1 MAEGL
6 KDKIPPHNEEA
17 EKATLGAMLLDA
29 EAVSVAMQYL
39 KPGDFYINR
48 NRRVFEAIRTLSDQ
62 GLKADIITI
71 VEELKRT
78 GELDGAG
85 GPPYVASLTN
95 VVPTTANID
104 YYAKVVQDCSLRRS
118 LIRVSNEV
126 VAKSFDESQESRVIL
141 EETQQRIFE
150 LTDSRQTFT
159 FKSIKEIIPPVI
171 NIIESR
177 YHSKNQYTGVPSGFD
192 DLDQYTS
199 GFQPSELIII
209 GARPS
214 IGKTALALTM
224 ATNIAIHQK
233 VPTAFFTL
241 EMSDVALVQRLISGE
256 ANIES
261 NSLRLGKLKP
271 SEFSKLLDAAGKIY
285 EAPLYIVD
293 MPNMKLLDLRSQA
306 RRLRSQQKVEI
317 IFVDYLTLISSENS
331 QLPRHE
337 QVAEISRSLKSLA
350 RELGIPIVALSQV
363 RREVEG
369 KRGGEHA
376 GRPGLA
382 DIRESGSIE
391 QDADLVIF
399 LHRDRK
405 LEQNN
410 DEAETGPGTIPTELI
425 IAKQRNG
432 PVGIVN
438 IVFHSKFAKFASKAK
453 DS

>member
-17 EKATLGAMLLDA
+17 EKATLGAMLLDT
-29 EAVSVAMQYL
+29 EAVPVAMQYL
-39 KPGDFYINR
+39 RPGDFYINR

-71 VEELKRT
+71 VEELRRT

-85 GPPYVASLTN
+85 GPAYVASLTN

-126 VAKSFDESQESRVIL
+126 VAKSFDESQESRIIL

-159 FKSIKEIIPPVI
+159 FKSIKEIIPPLI
-171 NIIESR
+171 NIIEAR

-199 GFQPSELIII
+199 GFQPSELVII

-224 ATNIAIHQK
+224 ATNIAIHRK
-233 VPTAFFTL
+233 IPTAFFTL
-241 EMSDVALVQRLISGE
+241 EMSDIALGQRLISGE

-271 SEFSKLLDAAGKIY
+271 SEFTKLLDAAGKIY

-306 RRLRSQQKVEI
+306 RRLRAQQKVEI
-317 IFVDYLTLISSENS
+317 IFIDYLTLISSENY

-363 RREVEG
+363 RREVDAKQG
-369 KRGGEHA
+369 KHSI
-376 GRPGLA
+376 RPGLA
-382 DIRESGSIE
+382 DLRESGSIE

-405 LEQNN
+405 VEQGG
-410 DEAETGPGTIPTELI
+410 DETETEPGTIPTELI

-432 PVGIVN
+432 PVGIVK
-438 IVFHSKFAKFASKAK
+438 IVFHSKFAKFASQAK
-453 DS
+453 DA

>member
-29 EAVSVAMQYL
+29 EAVPVAMQYL

-48 NRRVFEAIRTLSDQ
+48 NRRVFEAVRTLSDQ

-71 VEELKRT
+71 VEELRRT

-85 GPPYVASLTN
+85 GPAYVASLTN

-104 YYAKVVQDCSLRRS
+104 YYAKVVQDESLRRS
-118 LIRVSNEV
+118 LIRVSHEV

-150 LTDSRQTFT
+150 LADSRQTLT

-171 NIIESR
+171 NIIENR
-177 YHSKNQYTGVPSGFD
+177 YHSKGRYTGVPSGFD

-224 ATNIAIHQK
+224 AANIAIHQK
-233 VPTAFFTL
+233 DPTAFFTL

-271 SEFSKLLDAAGKIY
+271 SEFSRLLDAAGIIY

-293 MPNMKLLDLRSQA
+293 MPNMKLLDLRAQA

-363 RREVEG
+363 RREVEN

-376 GRPGLA
+376 ARPGLA
-382 DIRESGSIE
+382 DLRESGSIE

-405 LEQNN
+405 TDQ
-410 DEAETGPGTIPTELI
+410 DDDAEIGSGTIPTELI

-438 IVFHSKFAKFASKAK
+438 ILFHSKIAKFAPKAK
-453 DS
+453 D